1 MKNRIIKWTKRVRII
16 KDKKASPALE
26 TAAIITFIGL
36 IVVSKAGGIGTAIG
50 GAFDAIVTGITKGL
64 S

>member
-1 MKNRIIKWTKRVRII
+1 MF
-16 KDKKASPALE
+16 KKAIYYVRRAQILRDTHGSPALE

-36 IVVSKAGGIGTAIG
+36 IVVSKAGGVGTAIG

-64 S
+64 K